1 MSSTSTPKEIE
12 EARKKFAEM
21 YGDVK
26 LGGKGIL
33 NELK

>member
-1 MSSTSTPKEIE
+1 MNSSTTPKEIE

-26 LGGKGIL
+26 LGGKG
-33 NELK
+33 K

>member
-1 MSSTSTPKEIE
+1 MSSAASQKEIE

-26 LGGKGIL
+26 LGGKGKHI
-33 NELK
+33 N